1 LIADIATIYS
11 INRNKGPRFESAM
24 KITISILIAFLVIV
38 ALGSILYVQ
47 VFLAR
52 LQGSVRDKDG
62 NPDPNVAV
70 VLTNVRTG
78 RTYSL
83 KTDQNGKFVQR
94 MSGGIY
100 TIISTD
106 TKDNLS
112 YTERI
117 LVSRDF
123 DKPYALNL
131 QVVRGR
137 YYEQL
142 RMAET
147 LWKSNNVAGAEIS
160 TAKLIKLDP
169 NRWEGYG
176 LAGAIESA
184 QNRLPEAKAAYGR
197 ALELCPDNVKPIIL
211 QAMQAITTAPVSPPL
226 DNAPPVVTAPPAAT
240 PPSVAAPAAPPRV
253 TAPLAVTP
261 PPIATSTAASSVT
274 ALPAAAPPP
283 IARLNA
289 TYVDPTKAPRSSSTK
304 SNRVLLS
311 ARAQQANL
319 LNQVTPIYPP
329 LAKSAHIAGTVVL
342 HAIISTDGTIEQLEY
357 VSGPPLLMN
366 SAMDAVR
373 QWRYSPTILNGKPT
387 EVDTTISVVFSLGS

>member
-1 LIADIATIYS
+1 
-11 INRNKGPRFESAM
+11 M
-24 KITISILIAFLVIV
+24 KITISILIALLVIF
-38 ALGSILYVQ
+38 ALGSIAYLQ
-47 VFLAR
+47 VFSAR
-52 LQGSVRDKDG
+52 LEGSVRDKDG
-62 NPDPNVAV
+62 QPDQDVAV
-70 VLTNVRTG
+70 VLTNVKTG

-83 KTDQNGKFVQR
+83 KTDHDGKFVQR

-100 TIISTD
+100 TITSMD

-184 QNRLPEAKAAYGR
+184 QNRLPEAKAAYQR
-197 ALELCPDNVKPIIL
+197 ALELSPDNVKPTIL
-211 QAMQAITTAPVSPPL
+211 QAIQQIDQQNTSTAAPVADAIP
-226 DNAPPVVTAPPAAT
+226 
-240 PPSVAAPAAPPRV
+240 APAAPPESATV
-253 TAPLAVTP
+253 ATP
-261 PPIATSTAASSVT
+261 PPERRPALAVAKQPSSAPQSERSGVPLWVDGNAQSAKLIHAPQPVYPEFARSAHVT
-274 ALPAAAPPP
+274 GTV
-283 IARLNA
+283 IMNA
-289 TYVDPTKAPRSSSTK
+289 TISKDGSIH
-304 SNRVLLS
+304 
-311 ARAQQANL
+311 NL
-319 LNQVTPIYPP
+319 
-329 LAKSAHIAGTVVL
+329 KF
-342 HAIISTDGTIEQLEY
+342 
-357 VSGPPLLMN
+357 VSGPSLLVE

-373 QWRYSPTILNGKPT
+373 QWRYAPTVVNGTPV
-387 EVDTTISVVFSLGS
+387 EVKTTISVIYTLGG

>member
-1 LIADIATIYS
+1 
-11 INRNKGPRFESAM
+11 M
-24 KITISILIAFLVIV
+24 KITISILIALLVIV
-38 ALGSILYVQ
+38 ALGSVVYVQ
-47 VFLAR
+47 VFSAR
-52 LQGSVRDKDG
+52 LEGSVRDKDG

-70 VLTNVRTG
+70 VLTNVKTG
-78 RTYSL
+78 HTYSL
-83 KTDQNGKFVQR
+83 KTDHDGRFVQR
-94 MSGGIY
+94 MSGGFY
-100 TIISTD
+100 TITSTD

-131 QVVRGR
+131 QIVRGR

-142 RMAET
+142 RMAES
-147 LWKSNNVAGAEIS
+147 LWKSDNVAGAEIS

-184 QNRLPEAKAAYGR
+184 QNRLPEARAAYQR
-197 ALELCPDNVKPIIL
+197 ALELSPDNVKPTIL
-211 QAMQAITTAPVSPPL
+211 QAMQAITAPAVSPSL
-226 DNAPPVVTAPPAAT
+226 DNAPPVTALPAATTPSVATPAAPPSVAARLAAT
-240 PPSVAAPAAPPRV
+240 PPPIAAPAAPPRI

-261 PPIATSTAASSVT
+261 APIATSAVAQSVT
-274 ALPAAAPPP
+274 ALPAATAPP
-283 IARLNA
+283 IAKSNA
-289 TYVDPTKAPRSSSTK
+289 TSVDPTKAPPSSSTK

-319 LNQVTPIYPP
+319 LNQVSPIYPP

-387 EVDTTISVVFSLGS
+387 EVDTTISVVFTLGS